1 MTYSS
6 RQVKTASRDLVH
18 PIRVYLNREK
28 FKEVA
33 RKLEGGLSMVYQ
45 DSQGLDSHW
54 PERNVR
60 WCSKLTS
67 CRMTA
72 LTEFGREVLP

>member
-1 MTYSS
+1 
-6 RQVKTASRDLVH
+6 
-18 PIRVYLNREK
+18 
-28 FKEVA
+28 
-33 RKLEGGLSMVYQ
+33 MVYQ
-45 DSQGLDSHW
+45 ESRGLDSRW
-54 PERNVR
+54 PEGIIR